1 VSSWLVGGLEHFL
14 FFHIYMG
21 NIIIPTDELHHFSE
35 GWVNH
40 QPVLLSHHYP
50 IIIHIKPY
58 KTILK
63 PYMMAIPSTIY
74 HMGFNLAGTQS
85 SMERERASSRL

>member
-1 VSSWLVGGLEHFL
+1 
-14 FFHIYMG
+14 MG

-58 KTILK
+58 KTILE
-63 PYMMAIPSTIY
+63 PYIWNHQPDSA
-74 HMGFNLAGTQS
+74 
-85 SMERERASSRL
+85 R